1 MTMTTTIESPPPTT
15 RQVEILR
22 WVASYIAEKGYG
34 PTRREICR
42 AFGFAS
48 PNASQTHVRLLR
60 ERGMLTYCDRSGRT
74 IRLTPA
80 GLELVGGGA

>member
-1 MTMTTTIESPPPTT
+1 MTSSEVIENPPTP
-15 RQVEILR
+15 RQLEILR
-22 WVASYIAEKGYG
+22 WVAGHIAEKGYG

-60 ERGMLTYCDRSGRT
+60 DRGMLTYSDRSGRT
-74 IRLTPA
+74 IRLTAA
-80 GLELVGGGA
+80 GLELLGGAA